1 MFVGIFGLRSWDWS
15 SEELARQTPGLK
27 IKVLTIF
34 PLWWKIFLLVS
45 KVFSRMVAPQ
55 KEHLKKNTGK
65 SLLLPSRLLQN
76 LDQISTPS
84 PTITKNRTEYIG
96 CSVMQNRT
104 YACQGEWNI
113 GMLVL
118 NGKTNIDWIESW
130 KKCIS
135 RGKIFYSLFF
145 ILILLHRDLLS
156 YYCTVQPSTHPPFRP
171 QQVFLVR
178 NIFLP
183 ILSLS
188 SCPSLIKH

>member
-1 MFVGIFGLRSWDWS
+1 MQDVQNMQNISFSLFHLQLSQETKNNKKISQTMFVGIFGLRSWDWS

-55 KEHLKKNTGK
+55 KEHLKKNPGK

-96 CSVMQNRT
+96 CST
-104 YACQGEWNI
+104 AWCETGL
-113 GMLVL
+113 MLAKE
-118 NGKTNIDWIESW
+118 NE
-130 KKCIS
+130 
-135 RGKIFYSLFF
+135 
-145 ILILLHRDLLS
+145 ILALW
-156 YYCTVQPSTHPPFRP
+156 
-171 QQVFLVR
+171 
-178 NIFLP
+178 
-183 ILSLS
+183 S
-188 SCPSLIKH
+188 SMVKPT